1 MGWLW
6 TGRGKDT
13 HATVFSSNKTMFDQV
28 TTEFSLLKYHMWN
41 MQNNAAS
48 KLFLVYTYVP
58 SPGKESTFQPQ
69 QQHTLYCPFRS
80 YHKLKKMI

>member
-28 TTEFSLLKYHMWN
+28 TTEFSLLKYDMQN

-58 SPGKESTFQPQ
+58 SPGKESTFVFIQLAF
-69 QQHTLYCPFRS
+69 HDLYKVFVL
-80 YHKLKKMI
+80 LK